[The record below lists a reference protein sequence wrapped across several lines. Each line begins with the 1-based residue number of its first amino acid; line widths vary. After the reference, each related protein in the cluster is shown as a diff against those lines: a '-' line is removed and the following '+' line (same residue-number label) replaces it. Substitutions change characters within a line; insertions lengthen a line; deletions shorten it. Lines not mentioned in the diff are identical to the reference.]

1 MSKCAD
7 ASRSAY
13 LLVVVFMH
21 EHYSRRFRPQSIVA
35 WPLLMHSNMLLQ
47 IPYLNP
53 ILITLM
59 PSKITKKPGSSGQKK
74 KVTKTSKKLE
84 VKRSAK
90 CWHNIVQKLLTTAI
104 RKKATKKS
112 KSSLKTDKS
121 TYNHRIY
128 LEKIAKNRQI
138 Y

>member
-1 MSKCAD
+1 MCRCIKICLFTRRSFYAWALLKEIPASKHSSLTPTHALKY
-7 ASRSAY
+7 ALANSIFESHFNNSNAFKNNKETREFRS
-13 LLVVVFMH
+13 
-21 EHYSRRFRPQSIVA
+21 
-35 WPLLMHSNMLLQ
+35 
-47 IPYLNP
+47 
-53 ILITLM
+53 
-59 PSKITKKPGSSGQKK
+59 KK